1 MNESLVRLYFKDSTE
16 ECRGGELEQREQ
28 EAVDDAALP
37 AARLADVLRDELVL
51 AEGLDADLPW
61 SQTIATSQY

>member
-1 MNESLVRLYFKDSTE
+1 MNKSLVRLYFKDSTE
-16 ECRGGELEQREQ
+16 ECRRGELEQGEQ

-37 AARLADVLRDELVL
+37 AAGLADVLRDELVL

>member
-1 MNESLVRLYFKDSTE
+1 M
-16 ECRGGELEQREQ
+16 EQREQ

-37 AARLADVLRDELVL
+37 AARLADILRDELVL

>member
-1 MNESLVRLYFKDSTE
+1 MYFKESTE
-16 ECRGGELEQREQ
+16 ECRRGELEQREQ

-37 AARLADVLRDELVL
+37 AARLADILRDELVL